1 MLLFE
6 LGWNKDVTENK
17 RIALNIIATYGRSLF
32 ALVCGLFTSR
42 WVLESLGQVDY
53 GLFGVVGGLTMFIAF
68 FNNLLSAGV
77 GRFFAVSIGECSVNP
92 VDGMKK
98 TQQWFNTAFLIHLTV
113 PAILMLIG
121 YPLGEYA
128 ISNFWLNIPPD
139 RLDACRWVFRFTC
152 ISCFVAM
159 VNVPFM
165 AMYTAKQYI
174 AELTVYSF
182 VTTALNICFVYYMV
196 SNPGDWLVRYAL
208 WMCLVN
214 AVPQVVIC
222 LRAMAIFP
230 ECKIDKSYFWNSSR
244 VKSLMGYSGW
254 ISFGTLGALLRSQG
268 IAILINHSFGPKV
281 NSAMAIGN
289 QVSGQVST
297 LSSAMQGAFSP
308 AIMNAYGAG
317 EMDKMRTLSYR
328 ACKLGTLLLLV
339 FLLPIALELE
349 YILKLWLKNPPQYTA
364 GLCWCVLAMMLIDKT
379 AIGHMIAVNAS
390 GKIAAYHVSLGG
402 ALILTLPLAY
412 LFVKLGWGVYSV
424 GVAMVATTAFCA
436 WGRVWFARRLVGMSA
451 WYWLKRV
458 FLPLAVLILMAG
470 GVGLAVQS
478 VMGVSFFRLLLS
490 MLSVEIVLVV
500 SSWAFV
506 LDKDEKGFLV
516 EKVRKLI
523 EKSSRRRR

>member
-1 MLLFE
+1 
-6 LGWNKDVTENK
+6 
-17 RIALNIIATYGRSLF
+17 
-32 ALVCGLFTSR
+32 
-42 WVLESLGQVDY
+42 
-53 GLFGVVGGLTMFIAF
+53 
-68 FNNLLSAGV
+68 
-77 GRFFAVSIGECSVNP
+77 
-92 VDGMKK
+92 
-98 TQQWFNTAFLIHLTV
+98 
-113 PAILMLIG
+113 
-121 YPLGEYA
+121 
-128 ISNFWLNIPPD
+128 
-139 RLDACRWVFRFTC
+139 
-152 ISCFVAM
+152 
-159 VNVPFM
+159 
-165 AMYTAKQYI
+165 
-174 AELTVYSF
+174 
-182 VTTALNICFVYYMV
+182 
-196 SNPGDWLVRYAL
+196 
-208 WMCLVN
+208 
-214 AVPQVVIC
+214 
-222 LRAMAIFP
+222 
-230 ECKIDKSYFWNSSR
+230 
-244 VKSLMGYSGW
+244 MGYSGW

-390 GKIAAYHVSLGG
+390 GKIAAYHVFLGG

-412 LFVKLGWGVYSV
+412 LFVKFGWGVYSV
-424 GVAMVATTAFCA
+424 GVAMVATMAVCA

-451 WYWLKRV
+451 CYWLKRV

-478 VMGVSFFRLLLS
+478 VMGASFFRLLLS

-500 SSWAFV
+500 SSWFFV
-506 LDKDEKGFLV
+506 LDKNEKGGVL
-516 EKVRKLI
+516 EKLRKLI